1 MKELHLV
8 HTIRVGREPNMGVF
22 KEGPYSWERA
32 QSGRVLGDA
41 AAVFFTNYFCRIV
54 QILPSPIVAKSTPHP
69 QNLCK

>member
-32 QSGRVLGDA
+32 QGGDYVLRASVAPDEEFVIPA
-41 AAVFFTNYFCRIV
+41 ANVKCEKR
-54 QILPSPIVAKSTPHP
+54 PRPKS
-69 QNLCK
+69 K